1 MSDLGIDINTPDGD
15 LDPELGEVSGSLA
28 VCQALFRRYTTPL
41 GGLFYDPRYGCDVR
55 QYLGAGFTPAKRAQL
70 LRAMEDQAYQD
81 ERVDEVAIT
90 ITDGADGAV
99 TIEVKGLTGEGPFRL
114 VMEASAALVTALV
127 ME

>member
-1 MSDLGIDINTPDGD
+1 
-15 LDPELGEVSGSLA
+15 
-28 VCQALFRRYTTPL
+28 
-41 GGLFYDPRYGCDVR
+41 
-55 QYLGAGFTPAKRAQL
+55 
-70 LRAMEDQAYQD
+70 MEDQAYQD

-114 VMEASAALVTALV
+114 VMQASAALVTALA